1 MTHLEYAF
9 SFGFA
14 FSWYQWLV
22 PCSPSAAKSFESNDG
37 RQKKCPALRDALHVP
52 VFGWVSFDDPL
63 LRHRTIPCQLRLIK
77 CNKFPSLIPCELFP
91 KFPSHLLP
99 KIASR
104 CRVMPG
110 QTQKNQLPPVM
121 VVVPWGTA
129 WQSRPWSDHRRSR
142 RPCSRS

>member
-1 MTHLEYAF
+1 MHFRLDLHSAGISGLFRALPLQLNRSNQMTA
-9 SFGFA
+9 G
-14 FSWYQWLV
+14 
-22 PCSPSAAKSFESNDG
+22 K
-37 RQKKCPALRDALHVP
+37 KKCPALRDALHVP